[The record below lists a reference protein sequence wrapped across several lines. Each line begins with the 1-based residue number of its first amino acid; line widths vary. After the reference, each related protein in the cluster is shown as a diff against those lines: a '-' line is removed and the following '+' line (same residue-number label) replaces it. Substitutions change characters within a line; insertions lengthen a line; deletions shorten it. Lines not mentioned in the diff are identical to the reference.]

1 MLAVEVEISFYFKL
15 VANTCVLGSKRS
27 REGNEIYVSHRQI
40 RKSPQ
45 ETAIR
50 NKIAVITLLINRKK
64 GSRQRKLTTKEII
77 LETQKQS
84 LLSLTAKQ
92 GSLRA
97 KATANLSLGEFSNL

>member
-1 MLAVEVEISFYFKL
+1 M
-15 VANTCVLGSKRS
+15 LGSKRS
-27 REGNEIYVSHRQI
+27 REGNKIYVSHRQI
-40 RKSPQ
+40 HKSPQ

-84 LLSLTAKQ
+84 LLSLSAKQ
-92 GSLRA
+92 GSMRA
-97 KATANLSLGEFSNL
+97 KGTANLSLGEFSNLRKLLRYLMMANFVAVYS